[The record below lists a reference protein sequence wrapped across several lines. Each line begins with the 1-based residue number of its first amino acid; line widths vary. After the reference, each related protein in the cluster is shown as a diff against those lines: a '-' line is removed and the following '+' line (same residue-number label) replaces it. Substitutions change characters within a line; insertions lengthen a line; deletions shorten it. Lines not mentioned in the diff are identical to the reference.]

1 MLKIKQSWM
10 LHQKKKKKKRKSC
23 DISDLTMVK
32 TLTDLRIQLKK
43 IYVVLFEHLLSNVRG
58 EQVLY
63 LVASLM
69 IS

>member
-1 MLKIKQSWM
+1 M
-10 LHQKKKKKKRKSC
+10 KRKSC

-43 IYVVLFEHLLSNVRG
+43 IYVVLFKHLLSNVRG
-58 EQVLY
+58 EQVLC